1 MVRGLLAIVPALL
14 FLAALIGLDRFRLVR
29 LSAVLTALA
38 AGGVAALVCHA
49 LQVAL
54 SGPLGLPPAMV
65 TRVLGPIT
73 EEVAKALYLLFLL
86 RSGRAG
92 FLVDAAIQGFAVG
105 AGFGVVENIVYLQSM
120 PEASLLLWLVRG
132 LGTAVLHGATTTVVA
147 LLAKALGDRR
157 PDRWLAAALPGLALA
172 VAIHAAFNLLPLPP
186 VAMTAA
192 LLIAMPLV
200 VLLVFERSERVT
212 HDWVGAGLDLDLEM
226 LSLVGSDVFA
236 HTRFGAYL
244 RELQQ
249 RFPGPVVADMYCL
262 LRLHLELSVQA
273 KARVLARE
281 AGLEIADDGD
291 LGAAFDEIA
300 ALDRSIGPTGR
311 LALRPLQ
318 VTSHR
323 DAWHRHLLRQARRP
337 APPSP

>member
-1 MVRGLLAIVPALL
+1 VRGLLAVVPVLL
-14 FLAALIGLDRFRLVR
+14 FLAALLGLDRFRLVR
-29 LSAVLTALA
+29 LSSVLTALA
-38 AGGVAALVCHA
+38 AGGIAALVCHA
-49 LQVAL
+49 LQAAL
-54 SGPLGLPPAMV
+54 AGAPGAPVSTLA
-65 TRVLGPIT
+65 RVLGPLT
-73 EEVAKALYLLFLL
+73 EEVAKAVYVVFLL

-105 AGFGVVENIVYLQSM
+105 AGFGVVENVVYLQAL
-120 PEASLLLWLVRG
+120 PDAPLLLWLVRG

-157 PDRWLAAALPGLALA
+157 PDRWLPAALPGLAVA
-172 VAIHAAFNLLPLPP
+172 VAVHAAFNLLPLPP
-186 VAMTAA
+186 VAMTAV
-192 LLIAMPLV
+192 LLIAMPLL
-200 VLLVFERSERVT
+200 VLAVFEQSERVT
-212 HDWVGAGLDLDLEM
+212 HDWVGAGLDLDVEI
-226 LSLVGSDVFA
+226 LSLVGSDAFA
-236 HTRFGAYL
+236 STRFGAYL
-244 RELQQ
+244 RELRE

-281 AGLEIADDGD
+281 AGLEIPDDGD
-291 LGAAFDEIA
+291 LRAAFDEIA

-323 DAWHRHLLRQARRP
+323 DAWHRHLLRQARKPVVPRR
-337 APPSP
+337 